1 MMESSAEV
9 EKMGKFLQAYFR
21 YWAHRQLQVVTWAA
35 CSPCGSMRF
44 FLFFILFIS
53 NGWVSKERRKRERKK
68 SHLFFLKSIHLVTI
82 FHSMLLIYDPIKR
95 EFDFQA
101 KFRRSSWGLERGK
114 QQVLITGF
122 WWKRLQS
129 PCSCEI
135 SSWVSLLKHF
145 ISGFDWKRLEMC
157 PSLCIDA
164 FGGSHG
170 QQCEMGL
177 LDFNVWEVYGG

>member
-1 MMESSAEV
+1 
-9 EKMGKFLQAYFR
+9 MGKFLHAYFR
-21 YWAHRQLQVVTWAA
+21 YWATGSCWWWHELHVVLAV
-35 CSPCGSMRF
+35 PCVSS
-44 FLFFILFIS
+44 FFILFIS

-68 SHLFFLKSIHLVTI
+68 AHLFFLKSIHLVTI

-101 KFRRSSWGLERGK
+101 KFRWSSWGLERGK
-114 QQVLITGF
+114 QQVLITRF
-122 WWKRLQS
+122 RWKRLQS

-170 QQCEMGL
+170 QQCEMGR
-177 LDFNVWEVYGG
+177 FRF